1 MNLFN
6 ILNSILYSKKKLELN
21 LEDENIFI
29 PYMINRWVSMYNGDL
44 AVFINNFFNKSL
56 PFEGKESYFDY
67 YFNLC
72 PKLKFKKIAYI
83 KKSKKEDESDEIP
96 KREFLSE
103 REMMLYVDILQK

>member
-56 PFEGKESYFDY
+56 PFECKESYFDY

-72 PKLKFKKIAYI
+72 PKLKFKKIDYI
-83 KKSKKEDESDEIP
+83 KKSKKEGESDEIP